1 MSSESESSGPN
12 PPLKITIRPHGSGL
26 GFGMLLEFADDRVTD
41 ELRSF
46 ISSEEFH
53 QILLDGLSGMGF
65 FSGGVV
71 Q

>member
-1 MSSESESSGPN
+1 MSSESESGRVN
-12 PPLKITIRPHGSGL
+12 PLTITIRPHGSGH
-26 GFGMLLEFADDRVTD
+26 GFGMLLEFSDDRVTD

-46 ISSEEFH
+46 VSSEEFH
-53 QILLDGLSGMGF
+53 QILLDGLSAMGF